1 MNRTATA
8 LLLAL
13 GLAACQKSPSAT
25 PAPASLVVHD
35 DAGNQGPLAF
45 AKLSRLLIDS
55 SFPAAPGPHAVR
67 IDVTGP
73 NGGLYGTV
81 RGQAPAGPDGVA
93 TLSQWLEVAG
103 TTIDHYHMVGTWQF
117 ALTVDDGPQLA
128 SASIDLKD

>member
-13 GLAACQKSPSAT
+13 GLAACQKSPSAK
-25 PAPASLVVHD
+25 PAAASLALHD
-35 DAGNQGPLAF
+35 DVGNTGPLAF
-45 AKLSRLLIDS
+45 ATLSRILIDS
-55 SFPAAPGPHAVR
+55 SFPASPGPHAVR

-81 RGQAPAGPDGVA
+81 RGQAQAGPEGVA

-117 ALTVDDGPQLA
+117 ALSVDDGPLLA
-128 SASIDLKD
+128 SASIDVTD